1 MHLMIFHLNS
11 RMTRQDV
18 IINNIYL
25 IILVVEYVTCFS
37 WESLNIPD
45 EHVPYFFT
53 NNVNIKNECEKE
65 ENCSYKVRIVTDCE
79 FCESKKNTGYPFGGG
94 GLWCL
99 MPLLT
104 IFQLYRGGQFYWWRK
119 PWYPEKTTDLTQVTD
134 KLSRVRTRN
143 FIGDRH

>member
-1 MHLMIFHLNS
+1 MIFHLNS
-11 RMTRQDV
+11 RMTRQNV

-79 FCESKKNTGYPFGGG
+79 FYESKKNTGYPFGGRG
-94 GLWCL
+94 I
-99 MPLLT
+99 MVSNATFNNISVLLV
-104 IFQLYRGGQFYWWRK
+104 
-119 PWYPEKTTDLTQVTD
+119 EKTTDLTQVTD